1 MKKGWI
7 FTETLL
13 ALAIFALIS
22 CPMLYIL
29 QENFKA
35 EKFSA
40 EVRNTSFMMSN
51 ILEELYSGGLPDI
64 EANLID
70 FQSGFLVITFR
81 EKQYTFSFHPYAC
94 DGSRLVRVSIKL
106 VETDGRNVD
115 YESTLE
121 VLFQTK

>member
-1 MKKGWI
+1 
-7 FTETLL
+7 
-13 ALAIFALIS
+13 
-22 CPMLYIL
+22 MLYIL

-121 VLFQTK
+121 VLFQTN